1 MPADFAKREE
11 EILKFWEEN
20 GIFEKTLAKK
30 SPRGNFVFFEGP
42 PTANGKPGIHHVA
55 SRAFKD
61 LIPRYKTMR
70 GYHVERKAGWD
81 THGLPVELEVEK
93 QLGISGKR
101 DIERLKDTPEA
112 SIAFFNEQCRK
123 SVWKYLDEWNRL
135 TKRVAFWL
143 DLDRPYV
150 TYETPYV
157 ESLWWAIKEIW
168 KQGLLY
174 EDDRIVPYCPRC
186 GTTLSSHEVAQ
197 GYKEVED
204 PSIYI
209 RFAVA
214 GEPKTYFLVW
224 TTTPWTLPANVAL
237 AVNPEVSYVKI
248 RRGEETLILAEER
261 AAVAGAGD
269 VIATVSGKD
278 LVGMKYE
285 PLYSFLPAPDAHR
298 VVAADFVSTAD
309 GTGIVHIAPAFGEE
323 DLRVGRENDLP
334 VLKTVD
340 EEGKFISAVAPWA
353 GVFVKDADQQIV
365 DELDRRG
372 LLFKAER
379 HAHDYPFCWRCS
391 TPLLYYAKRSWWIR
405 VTEVHKKLLK
415 NAGAIR
421 WVPAHIKEGRFG
433 EWLRGVKDWAFS
445 RERYWGTP
453 LPVWRC
459 GSCENIEVVGSIAE
473 LNEKKIGADMLAADA
488 DLHRPMIDRV
498 KLACGKCKGEMSR
511 VKEVIDVWFDS
522 GAMPFA
528 QWHYPFENKAKVDKG
543 EAFPADYISEAID
556 QTRGWFY
563 TLLAVSTL
571 LGRGAPYKN
580 VVSLGH
586 VLDAKGQ
593 KMSKSKGNVVDP
605 WLMIERYGADAVRW
619 YMYTVNHPGDPKR
632 FDEADLD
639 RVTKQ
644 FFLILQNVAV
654 FWKTY
659 ASEASPE
666 SASGGKLHASRF
678 TLHATHVLDRWILAR
693 GNELIKIVTT
703 NLEEYEATDAA
714 RPIGEFVTDLS
725 TWYVRRSRER
735 FKGDDAEDR
744 AAAGK
749 TLRHTLTTLA
759 RLLAPF
765 TPFFAEELYRAM
777 GEGGES
783 VHLADWPEVEKRA
796 IDEDLLKEMT
806 VVRTLASMALEK
818 RAAAS
823 IPVRQALLKLTVKTR
838 EKLSPELLALLRDEV
853 NVREVVGE
861 EREGS
866 PDVSLD
872 TTITPELRREGLARE
887 VARQV
892 NALRKLAGL
901 TIADKIVLA
910 YETESAELREMFSVL
925 GDTLRRDTRAAELR
939 EGKLETEFSKT
950 MELDGAKV
958 VIRLTKL

>member
-1 MPADFAKREE
+1 MASDFSKREE
-11 EILKFWEEN
+11 EILKFWEEQK
-20 GIFEKTLAKK
+20 IFEKTLAKK

-61 LIPRYKTMR
+61 IIPRYKTMR
-70 GYHVERKAGWD
+70 GYRVPRKAGWD

-101 DIERLKDTPEA
+101 DIERLKETPEQ
-112 SIAFFNEQCRK
+112 SIAFFNEQCRQ
-123 SVWKYLDEWNRL
+123 SVWKYLDEWVRL
-135 TKRVAFWL
+135 TKRIAFWL
-143 DLDRPYV
+143 DLEHPYV

-204 PSIYI
+204 PSIFV
-209 RFAVA
+209 RFAVV
-214 GEPKTYFLVW
+214 GEPKTFFLVW

-237 AVNPEVSYVKI
+237 AVNPEVSYVKL

-261 AAVAGAGD
+261 ASAAGAGE
-269 VIATVSGKD
+269 VVATVSGKE

-285 PLYSFLPAPDAHR
+285 PLYTFLPAEGSYR
-298 VVAADFVSTAD
+298 IVSADFVSTAD

-323 DLRVGRENDLP
+323 DLRVGRENNLP

-340 EEGKFISAVAPWA
+340 EEGKFIAAVTPWA
-353 GVFVKDADQQIV
+353 GIFVKTADPQVI
-365 DELDRRG
+365 DDLDKRG

-379 HAHDYPFCWRCS
+379 YAHDYPFCWRCS

-405 VTEVHKKLLK
+405 VTQVHKKLLK
-415 NAGAIR
+415 NADAIH

-459 GSCENIEVVGSIAE
+459 GSCAEIDVIGSVAE
-473 LNEKKIGADMLAADA
+473 LQEKSVGKLAADL
-488 DLHRPMIDRV
+488 DLHRPAIDQV
-498 KLACGKCKGEMSR
+498 KLRCGKCQGEMAR

-528 QWHYPFENKAKVDKG
+528 QWHYPFENKALVDKG

-571 LGRGAPYKN
+571 LGRGTPYKN

-605 WLMIERYGADAVRW
+605 WVMIERYGADAVRW

-644 FFLILQNVAV
+644 FFMILQNVVA
-654 FWKTY
+654 FWKMY
-659 ASEASPE
+659 
-666 SASGGKLHASRF
+666 SADAAAPMEKLPKSK
-678 TLHATHVLDRWILAR
+678 HVLDNWILAR
-693 GNELIKIVTT
+693 LHETVRGVTE
-703 NLEEYEATDAA
+703 NLEAYEITDAA
-714 RPIGEFVTDLS
+714 RPLAEFVTDLS
-725 TWYVRRSRER
+725 TWYVRRSRDR
-735 FKGDDAEDR
+735 FKSDDAEDR
-744 AAAGK
+744 ATAGK
-749 TLRHTLTTLA
+749 TLRYTLATLA
-759 RLLAPF
+759 RLMAPF
-765 TPFFAEELYRAM
+765 TPFFAETLYRDL
-777 GEGGES
+777 GGTKES
-783 VHLADWPEVEKRA
+783 VHLEDWPELEKRA
-796 IDEDLLKEMT
+796 IDEKLLEEMKA
-806 VVRTLASMALEK
+806 VRALASLALEK
-818 RAAAS
+818 RAAAG
-823 IPVRQALLKLTVKTR
+823 IPVRQALGKLEVSR
-838 EKLSPELLALLRDEV
+838 EKPLSEELVALLRDEV
-853 NVREVVGE
+853 NVKTVVQHK
-861 EREGS
+861 REGA
-866 PDVSLD
+866 PEVKLD
-872 TTITPELRREGLARE
+872 TALTPELKREGYARE
-887 VARQV
+887 VARQA
-892 NALRKLAGL
+892 NALRKQAGL

-910 YETESAELREMFSVL
+910 YETESAELREMFSAL
-925 GDTLRRDTRAAELR
+925 GGSLRRDTRAAELR
-939 EGKLETEFSKT
+939 TGRLETEFSKE
-950 MELDGAKV
+950 MELDGD
-958 VIRLTKL
+958 KLWVGIKKE